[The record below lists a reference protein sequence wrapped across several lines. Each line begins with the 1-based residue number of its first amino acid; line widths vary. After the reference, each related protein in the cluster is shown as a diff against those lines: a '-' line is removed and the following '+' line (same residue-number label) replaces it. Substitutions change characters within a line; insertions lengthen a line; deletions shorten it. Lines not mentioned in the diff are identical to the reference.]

1 MQITFESASIA
12 FLLALLAG
20 ASTSLG
26 AIIAFF
32 SHENNSKMLSTGL
45 GFSAGAMIYISF
57 AELLPEAIK
66 DFSKHFEHGDMIAL
80 GVFFLSMFLCIFIDK
95 IVPKD
100 VNPHEFSS
108 ADSYEELKFCDLDD
122 KEILQA
128 RTLEQSKNTKK
139 HPLHHHKHTLKRTGI
154 FTALAIA
161 LHNFPEGFA
170 TFASG
175 LESLQLGLMIA
186 LAVAIH
192 NIPEGIA
199 VSLPIY
205 HATGNKRKAFIYTTF
220 SGLAEPIGALVG
232 TLFLLPF
239 FGTLGLGISFAFVAG
254 VMIFISLDELFPIAK
269 TYASGHECLY
279 GLIGGMAVMAVSLK
293 LFSVV

>member
-1 MQITFESASIA
+1 MQISFESVSVA

-20 ASTSLG
+20 ASTSIG
-26 AIIAFF
+26 ALIAFF
-32 SHENNSKMLSTGL
+32 SHDNNSKILSAGL
-45 GFSAGAMIYISF
+45 GFSAGAMVYISF
-57 AELLPEAIK
+57 MELLPEAIN
-66 DFSKHFEHGDMIAL
+66 DFKKHFIYGDLIAL

-100 VNPHEFSS
+100 VNPHEIET
-108 ADSYEELKFCDLDD
+108 ARNYDELKFTDEP
-122 KEILQA
+122 KANFNPAQPKTAKTI
-128 RTLEQSKNTKK
+128 TK
-139 HPLHHHKHTLKRTGI
+139 HHKNRLKRTGI
-154 FTALAIA
+154 FTALAIG

-175 LESLQLGLMIA
+175 LESAQLGLMIA

-205 HATGNKRKAFIYTTF
+205 HATGNKRKAFIFTML
-220 SGLAEPIGALVG
+220 SGLAEPLGALVG
-232 TLFLLPF
+232 ALVLLPF
-239 FGTLGLGISFAFVAG
+239 FGALGLGISFAFVAG
-254 VMIFISLDELFPIAK
+254 VMIFISLDELFPVAK

-279 GLIGGMAVMAVSLK
+279 GLIAGMAIMALSLK
-293 LFSVV
+293 LLSVA

>member
-108 ADSYEELKFCDLDD
+108 VDSYEELKFCDLND
-122 KEILQA
+122 KPAMQA
-128 RTLEQSKNTKK
+128 QANK
-139 HPLHHHKHTLKRTGI
+139 HKHFRHKHTLKRTGI

-175 LESLQLGLMIA
+175 LESVQLGLMIA

-220 SGLAEPIGALVG
+220 SGLAEPMGALVG
-232 TLFLLPF
+232 ALVLLPF